1 MERETSGKDAESESL
16 AARPASKMLL
26 LLTPTP
32 VFPLIGSKSPVIG
45 RRALHGFRGI
55 TGDALGAVRAG
66 DRDGALPGLPR
77 RKRMAG
83 KRLTKAQ
90 VITELSNSTDM
101 DKKSVSRVFESL
113 QDIIRKQLSTRGPG
127 EFVIPGLVKLR
138 VVKKPATKERQG
150 INPFTK
156 EPITIPAKPASK
168 KVRATALKNLKD
180 LVQ

>member
-1 MERETSGKDAESESL
+1 
-16 AARPASKMLL
+16 
-26 LLTPTP
+26 
-32 VFPLIGSKSPVIG
+32 
-45 RRALHGFRGI
+45 
-55 TGDALGAVRAG
+55 
-66 DRDGALPGLPR
+66 
-77 RKRMAG
+77 MAG

-90 VITELSNSTDM
+90 VIGEIASATEL
-101 DKKSVSRVFESL
+101 DKKSVNRVFETLSE
-113 QDIIRKQLSTRGPG
+113 IIRKQLVGRGGPG

-168 KVRATALKNLKD
+168 KVRATALKALKD

>member
-1 MERETSGKDAESESL
+1 
-16 AARPASKMLL
+16 
-26 LLTPTP
+26 
-32 VFPLIGSKSPVIG
+32 
-45 RRALHGFRGI
+45 
-55 TGDALGAVRAG
+55 
-66 DRDGALPGLPR
+66 
-77 RKRMAG
+77 MAG

-101 DKKSVSRVFESL
+101 DKKSVSRVFEAL

>member
-1 MERETSGKDAESESL
+1 
-16 AARPASKMLL
+16 
-26 LLTPTP
+26 
-32 VFPLIGSKSPVIG
+32 
-45 RRALHGFRGI
+45 
-55 TGDALGAVRAG
+55 
-66 DRDGALPGLPR
+66 
-77 RKRMAG
+77 MAG

-90 VITELSNSTDM
+90 VVSEVAGITDL
-101 DKKSVSRVFESL
+101 DKKSVNRVFDAL
-113 QDIIRKQLSTRGPG
+113 QDLIRKQLTGRGPG

-168 KVRATALKNLKD
+168 KVRATALKALKD

>member
-1 MERETSGKDAESESL
+1 
-16 AARPASKMLL
+16 
-26 LLTPTP
+26 
-32 VFPLIGSKSPVIG
+32 
-45 RRALHGFRGI
+45 
-55 TGDALGAVRAG
+55 
-66 DRDGALPGLPR
+66 
-77 RKRMAG
+77 MAG

-90 VITELSNSTDM
+90 VVSDLANATDL
-101 DKKSVSRVFESL
+101 DKKSINRVFEAL
-113 QDIIRKQLSTRGPG
+113 QEVIRKQLTGRGPG

-168 KVRATALKNLKD
+168 KVRATALKALKD